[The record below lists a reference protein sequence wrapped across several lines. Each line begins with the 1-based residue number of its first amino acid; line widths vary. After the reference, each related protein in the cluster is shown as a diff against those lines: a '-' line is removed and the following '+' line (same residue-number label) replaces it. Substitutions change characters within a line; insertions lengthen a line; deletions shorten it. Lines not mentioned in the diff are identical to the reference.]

1 MDSNDNITFNSM
13 PSRNLTSPIICGNN
27 KKIKKISN
35 IKKLIGLKDG
45 LIKTINYYKKH
56 ETLNNY

>member
-1 MDSNDNITFNSM
+1 MDSNNNITFNSM

-35 IKKLIGLKDG
+35 IKKLIGLKEG
-45 LIKTINYYKKH
+45 LIKTINYYKKI
-56 ETLNNY
+56 